1 MKKVAVIGPFPPPV
15 HGMAKNLK
23 IFYDQL
29 NTMDRAYKID
39 TSPGTIVRGYK
50 YHTTKLYK
58 VILGFIRLFILCLCN
73 KVKSVYLPPDAG
85 VGSWYSLGFV
95 LITRI
100 FAVKIVFH
108 HRSFL
113 YINKKTTAMS
123 LIVKFQPK
131 NTTHVFLC
139 DKMKI
144 KFNEIYQNASDCLI
158 VSNAQYVQPVKSIKR
173 VGQAIIIGHLSNLGF
188 EKGLREVFMVL
199 EQLIE
204 LGIDVKLELAGPPE
218 NDEVASYI
226 KNKVSKLG
234 DRLIYHGPV
243 YDDRKSDFYKSIDF
257 FLFPTIYRNEAQP
270 NVLFESMAYGIPVFS
285 INTGCISSDVDCS
298 VGFVSESPS
307 TFVCEAVDIL
317 KTLSTSAAKIEEL
330 KLSTIQSI
338 TVKSADAKH
347 NYNLLFKLVT
357 EQ

>member
-29 NTMDRAYKID
+29 NAIDQAFKID

-50 YHTTKLYK
+50 YHTRKIYK
-58 VILGFIRLFILCLCN
+58 VIIGFLRFFILCFCN

-85 VGSWYSLGFV
+85 FGSWYSLGFV
-95 LITRI
+95 LIAKI

-123 LIVKFQPK
+123 LIVKSQPK

-144 KFNEIYQNASDCLI
+144 KFNEIYQNTSDCLI
-158 VSNAQYVQPVKSIKR
+158 VSNAQYVQPVRSIKK
-173 VGQAIIIGHLSNLGF
+173 VGQDIIIGHLSNLGF
-188 EKGLREVFMVL
+188 EKGLQEVFMVV

-218 NDEVASYI
+218 NDEVATYI
-226 KNKVSKLG
+226 NNKVTKLG
-234 DRLIYHGPV
+234 ERLIYHGPV
-243 YDDRKSDFYKSIDF
+243 YDDKKSNFYKSIDF
-257 FLFPTIYRNEAQP
+257 FLFPTTYRNEAQP
-270 NVLFESMAYGIPVFS
+270 NVLFESMAYGVPVFS
-285 INTGCISSDVDCS
+285 INTGCISSDVNCS
-298 VGFVSESPS
+298 TGFVSESPS
-307 TFVCEAVDIL
+307 NFVCEAVDIL
-317 KTLSTSAAKIEEL
+317 KTLSASTLKIEEL
-330 KLSTIQSI
+330 KRSTIQNI

-347 NYNLLFKLVT
+347 NYNLLFKLVS